1 MQYISVYI
9 AGNMYSG
16 SERSSAKNKKHCCRL
31 LRSPLVSTF
40 ATAHS
45 RTSYGCSL
53 QFIIIQFYFGC
64 NLTFCVIEY
73 LYELCIIHFMMLER
87 LEFLKILSHL
97 YTLMSYDLPH
107 IQLSVSHNGKKLWI
121 VSNLKVFVYLFFKIG
136 QLASPILSTRQSTRF
151 FKKNHSI

>member
-1 MQYISVYI
+1 MFSSGIGHSGAHCCKLSTTFGFTRTDNCNKIYI

-53 QFIIIQFYFGC
+53 QFIIIQFYFVC
-64 NLTFCVIEY
+64 KFDILCDCIFVWIMHYSFHDAWTAWIFKNIITLVLHLWVMTYHIFNCRFLTTG
-73 LYELCIIHFMMLER
+73 R
-87 LEFLKILSHL
+87 
-97 YTLMSYDLPH
+97 SYGL
-107 IQLSVSHNGKKLWI
+107 
-121 VSNLKVFVYLFFKIG
+121 
-136 QLASPILSTRQSTRF
+136 LAI
-151 FKKNHSI
+151 

>member
-1 MQYISVYI
+1 MAYDLLIQEQGSIIVNVKLSNIKLTFFPWRLRNCEIENIFQCNLNRGPINELLRIKTIAVSVYI

-53 QFIIIQFYFGC
+53 QFIIIQFYFVC
-64 NLTFCVIEY
+64 KFDI
-73 LYELCIIHFMMLER
+73 LCDCI
-87 LEFLKILSHL
+87 
-97 YTLMSYDLPH
+97 
-107 IQLSVSHNGKKLWI
+107 
-121 VSNLKVFVYLFFKIG
+121 FV
-136 QLASPILSTRQSTRF
+136 
-151 FKKNHSI
+151 